1 MQFSSALILASV
13 AAVAVA
19 QRNGTAG
26 AASPSGGAVVGG
38 HNGTAGAAGSNGTAG
53 GNSSAKPS
61 NHNESGASY
70 SVANAGIVGAAVA
83 GAIALIL

>member
-1 MQFSSALILASV
+1 MQFSSALIFASV

-26 AASPSGGAVVGG
+26 AAATTGGVVAG
-38 HNGTAGAAGSNGTAG
+38 NGTAAGNSTS

-61 NHNESGASY
+61 NHNENGASY
-70 SVANAGIVGAAVA
+70 SIANAGIVGAAVA
-83 GAIALIL
+83 GAVALIL